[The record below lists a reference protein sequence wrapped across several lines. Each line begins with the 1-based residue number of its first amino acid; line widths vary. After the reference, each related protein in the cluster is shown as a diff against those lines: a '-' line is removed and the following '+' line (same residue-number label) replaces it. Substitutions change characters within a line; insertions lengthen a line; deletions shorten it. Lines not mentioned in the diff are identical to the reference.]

1 MPGSV
6 IPLFSL
12 SGALTFLLGLTFP
25 KHERT
30 GLFRAVFFLETR
42 FILVA
47 ELLFY
52 TNLYHEH
59 TWATEKKKQSY
70 PGVRGCGGRWVP
82 GRGDLTFP
90 PLQPCGPLG
99 ALLSSEHRLR

>member
-12 SGALTFLLGLTFP
+12 SGALTSPLGLPFP

-30 GLFRAVFFLETR
+30 GLFGAVFFLETC

-47 ELLFY
+47 ELSFY

-59 TWATEKKKQSY
+59 TWATEKKKAELPWCKWLWGEVGSWS
-70 PGVRGCGGRWVP
+70 R
-82 GRGDLTFP
+82 
-90 PLQPCGPLG
+90 
-99 ALLSSEHRLR
+99 